1 MADDP
6 YSRIYWSVMDDPK
19 FDGIRE
25 SVSRFGSWA
34 ILLVVAEMAYPVPA
48 FLPTFV
54 PSEDAEA
61 LDAAGLIEL
70 LSGSRFRIV
79 GLAKEREKR
88 SQYGR
93 NAAAVRWQS
102 ARNADPLLAKQSKD
116 EQSITPLP
124 LKEGKRANGTNP
136 RATGTNPR
144 SQGTSVRQEREREK
158 RGPSQLHEILS
169 AIQKGERA

>member
-25 SVSRFGSWA
+25 DVAHFGSWS
-34 ILLVVAEMAYPVPA
+34 IMLVVAEMAYPASA
-48 FLPTFV
+48 FLPAFV
-54 PSEDAEA
+54 PSASVDALSEV
-61 LDAAGLIEL
+61 GLVERL
-70 LSGSRFRIV
+70 TGQRFRIC

-88 SQYGR
+88 SEKGR

-116 EQSITPLP
+116 EQSSTPLP
-124 LKEGKRANGTNP
+124 LTEGRRTNGTNP

-144 SQGTSVRQEREREK
+144 AQGTSPRQEIKRQKSDPTSIHDILERS
-158 RGPSQLHEILS
+158 R
-169 AIQKGERA
+169 RT